1 MTIKDK
7 MPLFHSTFV
16 ARLLMGLIIV
26 SFISCKDNDDTP
38 LAEVNPSFNF
48 THNWDGVPIQ
58 NSDYENTTYVNEN
71 GESLTLS
78 KLVYLISD
86 ITFSDAQGNTFSA
99 GDYNLID
106 AREGINLNFA
116 PDVTLEEGTYNVSFT
131 FGFDDEDNAGDY
143 PDLNTADGGVWIVP
157 MMLGGGYHYM
167 KLEGKYTDTQTIPS
181 SEVGFAYHA
190 IRAND
195 NSTDPITLQDTSFI
209 VNLGEVVVSPG
220 TEIEIQMNVA
230 EWFKNP
236 HTWNLYELYMMLMP
250 NFQAQILMIENG
262 ANGVFTKG

>member
-1 MTIKDK
+1 MRILKNNTKKVIFSS
-7 MPLFHSTFV
+7 L
-16 ARLLMGLIIV
+16 
-26 SFISCKDNDDTP
+26 FISLTFIIGCNDNDDSPVT
-38 LAEVNPSFNF
+38 EVSPTFNF
-48 THNWDGVPIQ
+48 THNWDGEPIQ

-86 ITFSDAQGNTFSA
+86 ITFRDAEGNTFSA
-99 GDYNLID
+99 GDYNLVD
-106 AREGINLNFA
+106 ARQEMNLTFT
-116 PDVTLEEGTYNVSFT
+116 PDVSIQEGTYNISFT
-131 FGFDDEDNAGDY
+131 FGFNDEDNAGDY
-143 PDLNTADGGVWIVP
+143 QDLNTADGGVWVVP

-167 KLEGKYTDTQTIPS
+167 KLEGKYTNVETIPE
-181 SEVGFAYHA
+181 SEVGFAYHT

-209 VNLGEVVVSPG
+209 VDLGEVIVSDG

-236 HTWNLYELYMMLMP
+236 NTWNLYELYMMLMP
-250 NFQAQILMIENG
+250 NFQAQILMSQNG
-262 ANGVFTKG
+262 QSGAFSKG